1 MLCQPSPPKAHAQA
15 LVRWKLLRDHDTAEV
30 IATID
35 DAFADNASLSACIDA
50 GTTHN
55 GNCVTLV
62 VRYPGPGIAQGIVQA
77 GTNTRPRSENE
88 IMDLYRRAVAS
99 TVIAT
104 AKEAFCCAPAAT
116 EAYAVLLR
124 YDYDMRGRFRK
135 QPSQLDAIY
144 AGALDRSVL
153 GIDWNIQKP
162 IDVMLA
168 ARNVRINQDRKGRFK
183 PLRDDA
189 GDDLRALVENIAAAT
204 ESAPPGRRKR
214 RRYTTRES
222 QRLLRSQEQEEFLVT
237 AACPGCGELNTH
249 AMRTPHQGD
258 PSWAEVIRICGVC
271 NREWAHG

>member
-99 TVIAT
+99 GSSLPSSMRSTPGFGAVAHGEGAAWWVALSAWQIRRADMPWPPRAT
-104 AKEAFCCAPAAT
+104 SGEERAT
-116 EAYAVLLR
+116 
-124 YDYDMRGRFRK
+124 
-135 QPSQLDAIY
+135 
-144 AGALDRSVL
+144 
-153 GIDWNIQKP
+153 
-162 IDVMLA
+162 
-168 ARNVRINQDRKGRFK
+168 
-183 PLRDDA
+183 
-189 GDDLRALVENIAAAT
+189 
-204 ESAPPGRRKR
+204 
-214 RRYTTRES
+214 
-222 QRLLRSQEQEEFLVT
+222 
-237 AACPGCGELNTH
+237 CPH
-249 AMRTPHQGD
+249 RRTP
-258 PSWAEVIRICGVC
+258 
-271 NREWAHG
+271 